1 MSTEEVLTLLTDVA
15 AEIITPRFRALADH
29 HVSEKAPGSLVTIA
43 DHEAEVA
50 ITQALR
56 AAYPHAV
63 VLGEEAYES
72 DHSILADYVAAEHAF
87 TVDPVDGTRNF
98 VHGSPDHAVMVAE
111 LIGGRTTRTWI
122 WQPEHGIAWTAERGA
137 GAFRNGERQ
146 HRRPVPPGT
155 DPSGASSMKSLR
167 RLLTGRLRPSW
178 YCCGVDYPRLV
189 EGRTDFL
196 VYKKSFPWD
205 HAPGSLI
212 VTESGGRVGYPDGT
226 DYDPRS
232 LRPGIVAA
240 SDEATFDSV
249 SRLVH
254 DTLASVP

>member
-1 MSTEEVLTLLTDVA
+1 
-15 AEIITPRFRALADH
+15 
-29 HVSEKAPGSLVTIA
+29 
-43 DHEAEVA
+43 
-50 ITQALR
+50 
-56 AAYPHAV
+56 
-63 VLGEEAYES
+63 
-72 DHSILADYVAAEHAF
+72 
-87 TVDPVDGTRNF
+87 
-98 VHGSPDHAVMVAE
+98 
-111 LIGGRTTRTWI
+111 
-122 WQPEHGIAWTAERGA
+122 
-137 GAFRNGERQ
+137 
-146 HRRPVPPGT
+146 
-155 DPSGASSMKSLR
+155 MKSLR

-189 EGRTDFL
+189 EGRADFL